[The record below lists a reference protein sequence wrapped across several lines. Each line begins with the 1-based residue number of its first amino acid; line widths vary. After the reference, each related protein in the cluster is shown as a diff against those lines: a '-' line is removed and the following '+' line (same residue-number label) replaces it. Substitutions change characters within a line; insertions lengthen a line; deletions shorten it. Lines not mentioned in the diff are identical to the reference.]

1 MGNQVILYSQD
12 FSAEWAL
19 IGVRHIIGA
28 TDRLEVPGT
37 GEIAPIRHLV
47 HTAGGLLKRTD
58 VQFLQG
64 EGRICSCSSC
74 FLSTGMLQVVIFFF
88 FFPSVIPPWW
98 RERTKYIISYSMH
111 KHIFTIKTFS
121 TVDVRDWQK
130 WSLLRE
136 SGQGR
141 YLGSYSKVV

>member
-12 FSAEWAL
+12 FSAERAL

-88 FFPSVIPPWW
+88 FFFPLSFLHG
-98 RERTKYIISYSMH
+98 EGKEQNISFPTVC
-111 KHIFTIKTFS
+111 INTFS
-121 TVDVRDWQK
+121 P
-130 WSLLRE
+130 LRH
-136 SGQGR
+136 SA
-141 YLGSYSKVV
+141 L